1 MRCLYC
7 GGELA
12 LFKKLRGGGGFCSEA
27 HRQKYQEEYSQLALS
42 RLLQANPRVEKRP
55 AAPRTEAPQAPSPS
69 PAPAAQAARTPAPA
83 AQAVRAQAPSP
94 AADRPAP
101 CGFLLATV
109 EAQDCAMPLFS
120 EGPLPFH
127 GAQSGAQQQD
137 HATLKAL
144 PRAEQFRFV
153 QLRFALKNASPAAP
167 EPLEFEAGPE
177 FKETAGRW
185 LIPLGDEPRVDEDA
199 ASRPAASEPP
209 GGSRTADASAAAS
222 EPIPEAQR
230 NTDAVPQ
237 EPVEPVS
244 TRPRQAVKFMPVRLR
259 LAPPPNSGAQD
270 VCRPAPFPPA
280 APALPVVQMNPLR
293 PRFGFEAA
301 PESRRATERS
311 DQESAAAPEPAL
323 ALGVSVEKRNRLPL
337 ILSVAGA
344 LILVGG
350 GAAFLFTRGNGS
362 PPAAHRRTHAAPA
375 PIAETDWSTDWSG
388 KPTRG
393 ERFSILLPSLKM
405 SDYRIE
411 FQGQIESKS
420 LGWIF
425 RAADPN
431 NYYALRLEIAKPG
444 PMADIALTR
453 TVVEEGQPKDRA
465 RIPLRKKFARD
476 TVFKIRTDVE
486 GSTFR
491 TWIQGELVDAWSDGR
506 FKTGAFGLLTDAA
519 GRAKLQM
526 IQLSEPDDRTDA
538 TARGR

>member
-12 LFKKLRGGGGFCSEA
+12 LLKKLRGGGGFCSEA

-55 AAPRTEAPQAPSPS
+55 AAGRAEAPRTPSPAPPSAAAVAEAPS
-69 PAPAAQAARTPAPA
+69 PAPA
-83 AQAVRAQAPSP
+83 
-94 AADRPAP
+94 RPAP
-101 CGFLLATV
+101 CGFLLPTI
-109 EAQDCAMPLFS
+109 EAQDCAMPLLS
-120 EGPLPFH
+120 DGPIPFH
-127 GAQSGAQQQD
+127 GAQSGAQQPD
-137 HATLKAL
+137 RAPVNAL
-144 PRAEQFRFV
+144 PRVEQFRFV

-167 EPLEFEAGPE
+167 ELMEFEARPE

-185 LIPLGDEPRVDEDA
+185 LTPLGDEPRVDEDA
-199 ASRPAASEPP
+199 ASQPAASEPSGP
-209 GGSRTADASAAAS
+209 SGTADASPAAS
-222 EPIPEAQR
+222 EPFAEAPR
-230 NTDAVPQ
+230 KTEAVPQ
-237 EPVEPVS
+237 ERVEPVS
-244 TRPRQAVKFMPVRLR
+244 TRPRQVVNFMPVRLR
-259 LAPPPNSGAQD
+259 LAPPPNSGPQD
-270 VCRPAPFPPA
+270 ICRPTPFPPA
-280 APALPVVQMNPLR
+280 APELPVVHMNPLR
-293 PRFGFEAA
+293 PRLGFEAA
-301 PESRRATERS
+301 PEPRRGAEQL
-311 DQESAAAPEPAL
+311 DQGSAPAPEPVL
-323 ALGVSVEKRNRLPL
+323 ALGASVEKRNRLPL

-344 LILVGG
+344 LVLVGG
-350 GAAFLFTRGNGS
+350 GGAFLFTRGNGS

-375 PIAETDWSTDWSG
+375 PIAEADWSTDWSG
-388 KPTRG
+388 KPPRG
-393 ERFSILLPSLKM
+393 ERFSILRPSLTM

-453 TVVEEGQPKDRA
+453 TVVEEGQSKDRA

-491 TWIQGELVDAWSDGR
+491 TWIQGELVDTWSDSR
-506 FKTGAFGLLTDAA
+506 FKTGAFGLLTDEA
-519 GRAKLQM
+519 GRAKLQR
-526 IQLSEPDDRTDA
+526 IQLSEPDDRGDA
-538 TARGR
+538 AARGR